1 MFEEWEKFKGQTI
14 YVSAT
19 PGEYELNRTKG
30 VFTEQIVRPTGLV
43 DPICEI
49 RKAFL
54 ISQIGSTSPVGLTI
68 CSVKTPFV
76 RFNSYSP
83 GVAET

>member
-19 PGEYELNRTKG
+19 PGEYELKKTSG
-30 VFTEQIVRPTGLV
+30 TFIEQIVRPTGLV

-49 RKAFL
+49 RKS
-54 ISQIGSTSPVGLTI
+54 I
-68 CSVKTPFV
+68 
-76 RFNSYSP
+76 
-83 GVAET
+83 